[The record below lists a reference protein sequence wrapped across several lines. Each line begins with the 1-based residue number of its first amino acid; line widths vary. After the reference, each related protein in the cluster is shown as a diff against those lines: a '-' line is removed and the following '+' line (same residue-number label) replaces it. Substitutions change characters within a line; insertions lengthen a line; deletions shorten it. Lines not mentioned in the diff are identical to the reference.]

1 MSDTDTAAPGRA
13 PRTGVR
19 LAVVAVVAA
28 AGFGGA
34 LLVLGGGD
42 EGASD
47 EQPQPVDERVREP
60 AEDGAGADYDVA
72 VDMNPDPPR
81 LEGTAFAV
89 RVTHDGEPV
98 TGADVEIRADMDGHA
113 HEGITTTAA
122 EVDPG
127 HYETDE
133 QRFPMRGDW
142 IGQVSVSGDDGS
154 ASAPIRFTV
163 D

>member
-1 MSDTDTAAPGRA
+1 MSDTDTAAPERA
-13 PRTGVR
+13 PRTGRR

-34 LLVLGGGD
+34 LLVMGGGD

-47 EQPQPVDERVREP
+47 EQPQPVDEQVREP
-60 AEDGAGADYDVA
+60 AADPAGADYEVT
-72 VDMNPDPPR
+72 VDLDPDPPR

-89 RVTHDGEPV
+89 RVTHEGEPV
-98 TGADVEIRADMDGHA
+98 TGADVQVRADMDGHA
-113 HEGITTTAA
+113 HEGITATAT

-127 HYETDE
+127 HYETGE
-133 QRFPMRGDW
+133 QRFPMRGGW
-142 IGQVSVSGDDGS
+142 IGQVSVSGAEGS
-154 ASAPIRFTV
+154 ASAPLRFTV